1 MTSGEYYREP
11 VKDALV
17 LAREGL
23 GELRSRTLNR
33 TRAACYLACGGTGL
47 LGPPTMHPQTQSA
60 VSLRPGRRSRMPQEP
75 VSPTYDLVRGD
86 DEYRQLEA
94 QHHEY
99 ESRLGELAEK
109 AVLSDE
115 EQVEETTLKKK
126 KLQVKDRMQEIARR
140 SRGAAAHP

>member
-1 MTSGEYYREP
+1 
-11 VKDALV
+11 
-17 LAREGL
+17 
-23 GELRSRTLNR
+23 
-33 TRAACYLACGGTGL
+33 
-47 LGPPTMHPQTQSA
+47 
-60 VSLRPGRRSRMPQEP
+60 MPQEP
-75 VSPTYDLVRGD
+75 VSPVSVHF